1 MNNQVIAFN
10 QAQTKADQPNLRA
23 GDVVRVHRKIKEGEK
38 ERIQIF
44 EGMIIAIKGGQSSSP
59 MITVRKVSNGTG
71 VEIVVPLYSPAIEK
85 VELIKRAK
93 VRRAKLYYIRDKAAK
108 ALRFKFKDMSGESTR
123 SESAQS
129 EKEVEKTLTDTET
142 VKETMEEESPS
153 KEETPEAETKA

>member
-10 QAQTKADQPNLRA
+10 QTQTKADQPDLRA

-44 EGMIIAIKGGQSSSP
+44 EGMIIAVKGGQSSSP

-71 VEIVVPLYSPAIEK
+71 VEIVVPVYSPAIEK
-85 VELIKRAK
+85 VELVKRAK

-108 ALRFKFKDMSGESTR
+108 ALRFKFKDMSGEASSQGNTT
-123 SESAQS
+123 
-129 EKEVEKTLTDTET
+129 EKEVEETLSDTPIEN
-142 VKETMEEESPS
+142 EI
-153 KEETPEAETKA
+153 KEETPAKEATETEAKA

>member
-10 QAQTKADQPNLRA
+10 QTQTKADQPDLRA

-44 EGMIIAIKGGQSSSP
+44 EGMIIAVKGGQSSSP

-71 VEIVVPLYSPAIEK
+71 VEIVVPVYSPAIEK

-93 VRRAKLYYIRDKAAK
+93 VRRAKLYYIREKAAK
-108 ALRFKFKDMSGESTR
+108 ALRFKFKDMRGEATT
-123 SESAQS
+123 SESS
-129 EKEVEKTLTDTET
+129 TTKKEAEKTLSDTSTED
-142 VKETMEEESPS
+142 VLKEEEVPTEEAS
-153 KEETPEAETKA
+153 KAEAKA

>member
-10 QAQTKADQPNLRA
+10 TTQVKADQPDFRA

-59 MITVRKVSNGTG
+59 MITVRKVSNGIG
-71 VEIVVPLYSPAIEK
+71 VEIVVPVYSPTIEK
-85 VELIKRAK
+85 VEHIKRAK

-108 ALRFKFKDMSGESTR
+108 ALRFKFKDMSGTTAGSQDS
-123 SESAQS
+123 SET
-129 EKEVEKTLTDTET
+129 KEQEATLTDT
-142 VKETMEEESPS
+142 PANS
-153 KEETPEAETKA
+153 KEELTESPEKEKSPKEETKA